1 MIIWMILG
9 MGQSHILLLCM
20 TQLPATHVML
30 ATVSVEMM
38 REGVWRV
45 ENGLG
50 LHHLA
55 QARIDHYSVS
65 LIFYDQSSG

>member
-1 MIIWMILG
+1 MILG
-9 MGQSHILLLCM
+9 MGQSHILLLCT
-20 TQLPATHVML
+20 TQLPATLVML

-38 REGVWRV
+38 RGGVCRV

-55 QARIDHYSVS
+55 QARNDHFSIS
-65 LIFYDQSSG
+65 LMFL

>member
-1 MIIWMILG
+1 MILG
-9 MGQSHILLLCM
+9 MGQSHILLLCT

-38 REGVWRV
+38 RGGVCRV

-55 QARIDHYSVS
+55 QARIDYYSVS
-65 LIFYDQSSG
+65 VIFF